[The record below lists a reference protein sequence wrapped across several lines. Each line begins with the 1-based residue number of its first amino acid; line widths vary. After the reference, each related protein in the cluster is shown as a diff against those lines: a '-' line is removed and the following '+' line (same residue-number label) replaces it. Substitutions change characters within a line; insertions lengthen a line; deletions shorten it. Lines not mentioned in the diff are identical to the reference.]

1 MTQIFKFWS
10 QIWNQHEK
18 HCIRITLHPVSV
30 FFFQKFNIGM
40 QHCATMIP
48 YKLLQWIMWS
58 SVPVVVGIFNLF
70 ILVVS
75 DYRRLWLHPVANWL
89 PCDSGMFWHLAQYT
103 MATSVGKKF
112 IQAFCKMV
120 TWQSLWSGTQGWYT
134 SSWGPFL
141 VH

>member
-1 MTQIFKFWS
+1 MKK
-10 QIWNQHEK
+10 K
-18 HCIRITLHPVSV
+18 HDANFQVLISDLKSAWKKLYKNHFTSYRGI
-30 FFFQKFNIGM
+30 FFFQKFIIGK
-40 QHCATMIP
+40 QHCATMNP

-89 PCDSGMFWHLAQYT
+89 PCDSGMFWHLVQYT

-120 TWQSLWSGTQGWYT
+120 TWPSLWSGAHG
-134 SSWGPFL
+134 
-141 VH
+141 